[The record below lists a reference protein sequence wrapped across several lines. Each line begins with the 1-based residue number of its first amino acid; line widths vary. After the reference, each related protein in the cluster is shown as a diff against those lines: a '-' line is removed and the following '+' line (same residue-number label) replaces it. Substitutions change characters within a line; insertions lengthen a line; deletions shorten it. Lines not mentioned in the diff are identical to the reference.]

1 LCFIHVVVEWLLVS
15 IANVGNLVK
24 LRNEAIPVKILRGKF
39 ILKISCAQ
47 PKTLKKPMIPAPSH
61 LLQSPFVH
69 PTAWVAPTAAV
80 LGNVTLAENV
90 SVFYSAVIRGDINEI
105 RIGPGSNIQDG
116 CVLHLSRQ
124 HGCYVGSYVTVG
136 HKAVLHACT
145 IGDECLIGMGAIIL
159 DGAEIGARSII
170 GAGSLVTS
178 NKKIPPGS
186 LVMGSPAK
194 VVRQLSDEEQA
205 GIKAWADSYVGL
217 LPHYRA
223 GLAQL
228 WTAPV
233 S

>member
-1 LCFIHVVVEWLLVS
+1 
-15 IANVGNLVK
+15 
-24 LRNEAIPVKILRGKF
+24 
-39 ILKISCAQ
+39 
-47 PKTLKKPMIPAPSH
+47 MIPAPSH
-61 LLQSPFVH
+61 LLKTPSVH
-69 PTAWVAPTAAV
+69 ATAWVAPTAAV
-80 LGNVTLAENV
+80 LGDVTLAENV

-159 DGAEIGARSII
+159 DGAEIGSHCII
-170 GAGSLVTS
+170 GAGSLVTG
-178 NKKIPPGS
+178 NKKIPSGS

-194 VVRQLSDEEQA
+194 VVRQLTQEEQA
-205 GIKAWADSYVGL
+205 GIKAWAESYVGL

-223 GLAQL
+223 GTAKL
-228 WTAPV
+228 WEQPE
-233 S
+233 SL